1 MVDDNSV
8 NQELMTCVLEE
19 ASYRVIA
26 AASGEEALR
35 LVHRERPSLVIADV
49 LMSGMNGFELGHAL
63 RKDPDFADLP
73 LLLWTAHYDSA
84 EVRRIGRSLDVAGV
98 LPKPCDNTAVQSAV
112 AAVLAPGRH
121 ARAKLPTGDFEH
133 EQVRVLSD
141 KLVEKTDELERTRGK
156 LRDSEDRFRI
166 LVSNIPAAIYRR
178 STTADMAIELVS
190 DAIEDLT
197 GYAAA
202 SLMADDGRGF
212 LEIIHPDDRARIAEE
227 LAAARSAE
235 GHYGLA
241 YRIVRADG
249 KLAWVGDRGQVVTG
263 ADGVP
268 PSEYGT
274 LSDITERKQLEDEH
288 ARMETELRMAQ
299 KLEAVG
305 QLAAGIA
312 HEINTPIQF
321 VGDGLVFLRES
332 FEDLERLLGAYRDA
346 LGGLMA
352 GAATHDDIR
361 AQLEQAEDA
370 ADVEYL
376 RERVPGAFA
385 RTLEGVE
392 RVASI
397 VRAMKEFAH
406 PQRAQAPADINRA
419 LKTTLE
425 VTRNEYKYVAEVV
438 TDFEDLPEVVCNLSD
453 INQVFLNLIVN
464 AAHALQD
471 VRAETGRLGTI
482 RISTRREGDSAVI
495 TVADDGPGI
504 AAAIQTRVF
513 DPFFTTKSVGRGTG
527 QGLAIVRSVVE
538 RHGGSVRFETTPG
551 AGTTFTI
558 RVPFAGAPPAAVA

>member
-1 MVDDNSV
+1 
-8 NQELMTCVLEE
+8 
-19 ASYRVIA
+19 
-26 AASGEEALR
+26 
-35 LVHRERPSLVIADV
+35 
-49 LMSGMNGFELGHAL
+49 
-63 RKDPDFADLP
+63 
-73 LLLWTAHYDSA
+73 
-84 EVRRIGRSLDVAGV
+84 
-98 LPKPCDNTAVQSAV
+98 
-112 AAVLAPGRH
+112 
-121 ARAKLPTGDFEH
+121 
-133 EQVRVLSD
+133 VRVLSD
-141 KLVEKTDELERTRGK
+141 KLVEKADELERTRGE

-197 GYAAA
+197 GYATA

-212 LEIIHPDDRARIAEE
+212 LGIIHPDDRARVARE

-249 KLAWVGDRGQVVTG
+249 EIAWVGDRGQVVTG
-263 ADGVP
+263 VDGEP
-268 PSEYGT
+268 ASEYGT
-274 LSDITERKQLEDEH
+274 LSDITARKQLEDEH

-332 FEDLERLLGAYRDA
+332 FEDLERLLGVYREAFDA
-346 LGGLMA
+346 LTA
-352 GAATHDDIR
+352 GPVYQDIR
-361 AQLEQAEDA
+361 AQLEESEDA
-370 ADVEYL
+370 ADIAYL

-385 RTLEGVE
+385 RTLDGVE

-419 LKTTLE
+419 LQATLE
-425 VTRNEYKYVAEVV
+425 VTRNEYKYVADVV
-438 TDFEDLPEVVCNLSD
+438 TDFGELPQVVCNLSD

-464 AAHALQD
+464 AAHALHEA
-471 VRAETGRLGTI
+471 RTESERLGTI
-482 RISTRREGDSAVI
+482 TIATRDEGDAAVI

-504 AAAIQTRVF
+504 PAEIRTRVF
-513 DPFFTTKSVGRGTG
+513 DPFFTTKPVGRGTG
-527 QGLAIVRSVVE
+527 QGLAIVRSVVD
-538 RHGGSVRFETTPG
+538 RHGGSVQFETAPG
-551 AGTTFTI
+551 AGTAFTI
-558 RVPFAGAPPAAVA
+558 RLPFAGAPAAAVE